1 MQMYF
6 PIFSTI
12 YNVSA
17 MFEYDNIFLLSIY
30 SYVFTIYF
38 CLLKYTN
45 FISDH
50 GKNLTKLLH
59 MMRRTI
65 HHKLTSI
72 LFTFIRLPGILS
84 PHQTRSGAVWQ
95 GPSFISTQNFV
106 QEGILRALSRSQG
119 WVAGGL
125 PCSAWANPS
134 GVKTDAY
141 WSFLYF

>member
-30 SYVFTIYF
+30 SYVFIIYF
-38 CLLKYTN
+38 CLLNIPY
-45 FISDH
+45 FILDH

-84 PHQTRSGAVWQ
+84 PHQTRSGAV
-95 GPSFISTQNFV
+95 
-106 QEGILRALSRSQG
+106 
-119 WVAGGL
+119 
-125 PCSAWANPS
+125 
-134 GVKTDAY
+134 
-141 WSFLYF
+141 

>member
-38 CLLKYTN
+38 CFLKYTIFHFRSWKKFN
-45 FISDH
+45 Q
-50 GKNLTKLLH
+50 TLH

-134 GVKTDAY
+134 SVKTDAY